1 MYKITAY
8 LPRNDD
14 KIMKKQVIIITF
26 PVLRAFLS
34 YYALHDD
41 FTVVCFT
48 ICLKN
53 VVICYLKSV
62 IIPKKVKIFK

>member
-41 FTVVCFT
+41 FTMICFIT
-48 ICLKN
+48 CQKK
-53 VVICYLKSV
+53 VVI
-62 IIPKKVKIFK
+62 

>member
-1 MYKITAY
+1 
-8 LPRNDD
+8 
-14 KIMKKQVIIITF
+14 MKKQVTIITF
-26 PVLRAFLS
+26 PFFGAFLS

-48 ICLKN
+48 TCLKN

-62 IIPKKVKIFK
+62 IIPKKVKLFK